1 MPSDSRIAKPE
12 GFLKKEQL
20 TEEMMNKIKTLNA
33 IASKRDQSL
42 AEMALAWIMR
52 NPQITSV
59 IIGASSV
66 EQLKANLKAMEN
78 TDFND
83 TELLTIDKSL

>member
-1 MPSDSRIAKPE
+1 MLFRS
-12 GFLKKEQL
+12 QL